1 VEESVETGNNYECS
15 GNPGDFLCLWK
26 KVGQTAYSVQNVLYN
41 ACTGNSPSGSP
52 FLLWSPNSNG
62 AGSWFY
68 CVYGRQYC
76 RSPGQGWLD
85 TTGRA
90 GGP

>member
-1 VEESVETGNNYECS
+1 
-15 GNPGDFLCLWK
+15 
-26 KVGQTAYSVQNVLYN
+26 
-41 ACTGNSPSGSP
+41 
-52 FLLWSPNSNG
+52 
-62 AGSWFY
+62 
-68 CVYGRQYC
+68 VYGQQYC